1 MNNNSLFLILQKM
14 RAPFLVLIFAY
25 SLAIMGLILIEGVTS
40 DGKPYQ
46 MSIFDAFYFISYT
59 ATTIGFGE
67 TPYAFNYEQRIWVSM
82 LIYFTVTGWFY
93 SIGTLVSLVQDKML
107 IKELAKNRFIKQ
119 VKALNEDFFII
130 LGYNATTKKI
140 IEKSLHKG
148 FRVVVIEKNDEK
160 VSELRMEGYTPVVP
174 VLQADIT
181 SLSTIE
187 LSGIKSRYCKGLVA
201 LFKDDSLNLHVAIM
215 AKFINSKVPLAI
227 KSTTENLT
235 ENLMDVGVEIIEN
248 PFNIISN
255 QIDLSLNSPSTYQ
268 LAKWIF
274 NLDTLKQQPLKLS
287 RGKYIVCGYGRMGK
301 EIHKVLQKNQ
311 IDARFIEV
319 DPKKVSKFNR
329 KGIVIADA
337 DDKDILIEQGIY
349 EASVII
355 AGTNNDITNLS
366 LLSTAK
372 KLNPNIITVARENE
386 LENYSIFRH
395 SHIDY
400 IFMPSR
406 ILIHKTINAL
416 VNPLS
421 DKFFYLLKSQIEEF
435 SANLITKLLETIGEK
450 PVMYELAVNQEEAYA
465 LSLALDE
472 SQVILLKH
480 LTLKRD
486 NRDQQNAIV
495 PLLLQRGKKLHF
507 MPPLDIKLQRHDKI
521 LFAAT
526 DEAIEDT
533 EYIAQNSNELIYV
546 TNDFEACV

>member
-14 RAPFLVLIFAY
+14 RTPFLVLIFAY

-546 TNDFEACV
+546 TNDFEACA

>member
-1 MNNNSLFLILQKM
+1 
-14 RAPFLVLIFAY
+14 
-25 SLAIMGLILIEGVTS
+25 MGLILIEGVTS

-160 VSELRMEGYTPVVP
+160 VSELRMEGYTPAVP

-181 SLSTIE
+181 SLSTME

>member
-160 VSELRMEGYTPVVP
+160 VSELRMEGYTPAVP

-533 EYIAQNSNELIYV
+533 EYIAQNNNELIYV
-546 TNDFEACV
+546 TNDFEACT

>member
-160 VSELRMEGYTPVVP
+160 VSELRMEGYTPAVP

-450 PVMYELAVNQEEAYA
+450 PVMYELAINQEEAYA

-546 TNDFEACV
+546 TNDFEACT

>member
-546 TNDFEACV
+546 TNDFEACT

>member
-160 VSELRMEGYTPVVP
+160 VSELRMEGYTPAVP

-181 SLSTIE
+181 SLSTME

>member
-14 RAPFLVLIFAY
+14 RAPFLVLIIAY
-25 SLAIMGLILIEGVTS
+25 TVSIIGLVLIEGTTS
-40 DGKPYQ
+40 EGKPYQ
-46 MSIFDAFYFISYT
+46 MTIFDAFYFISYT

-67 TPYAFNYEQRIWVSM
+67 TPYTFNYEQRIWVSM

-93 SIGTLVSLVQDKML
+93 SIGALVSLVQDKTL
-107 IKELAKNRFIKQ
+107 IKELAKNRFVKQ
-119 VKALNEDFFII
+119 VKTLNEDFFII

-140 IEKSLHKG
+140 IEKSLKKG
-148 FRVVVIEKNDEK
+148 FRVVVIEKSENK
-160 VSELRMEGYTPVVP
+160 VSELRMEGYIPLVP

-181 SLSTIE
+181 SLSTME
-187 LSGIKSRYCKGLVA
+187 LSGIKSRYCKGLVS
-201 LFKDDSLNLHVAIM
+201 LFKDDSLNLHVAVM
-215 AKFINSKVPLAI
+215 GKFINPKVPLAI

-235 ENLMDVGVEIIEN
+235 ENLMDIGVEIIEN
-248 PFNIISN
+248 PFNIISS

-311 IDARFIEV
+311 IDARFIEI
-319 DPKKVSKFNR
+319 DPKKVSRINR
-329 KGIVIADA
+329 KGVVVGDA

-372 KLNPNIITVARENE
+372 KLNPDIVAVARENE

-395 SHIDY
+395 SRIDY
-400 IFMPSR
+400 VFMPSR

-435 SANLITKLLETIGEK
+435 SANLISKLLESIGQK
-450 PVMYELAVNQEEAYA
+450 PVMYELAINQEEAYA
-465 LSLALDE
+465 LSQAFGE
-472 SQVILLKH
+472 QKVILLKH
-480 LTLKRD
+480 LVLRRD
-486 NRDQQNAIV
+486 NRNKQNAII

-507 MPPLDIKLQRHDKI
+507 MPQLDIKLQHNDKI

-526 DEAIEDT
+526 DEAIEDI

-546 TNDFEACV
+546 TNDFEVCT